1 LAKPIVKSLT
11 AAFYVKR
18 PLASWPALVGHV
30 HGINVPRGVIPHPA
44 PQPVGAANI
53 NNLIHLLEQTR
64 EISGDVAECGVYQG
78 ASLIPMAVWATQHN
92 VRKTFFGYDS
102 FQGFEDTIVKDQ
114 QMGGA
119 DIECKR
125 PGGMNETSYELVA
138 GKVKAF
144 QLQNVRLRKGF
155 FKETFPK
162 ETENRFSLV
171 HLDCDTY
178 NAYSECLTF
187 FYPRMSPG
195 GVILLDEYNDPPWPG
210 CNAAVDEFLAGKP
223 ESLRVIAL
231 DNYEKYYFV
240 KQ

>member
-1 LAKPIVKSLT
+1 
-11 AAFYVKR
+11 
-18 PLASWPALVGHV
+18 
-30 HGINVPRGVIPHPA
+30 
-44 PQPVGAANI
+44 
-53 NNLIHLLEQTR
+53 
-64 EISGDVAECGVYQG
+64 
-78 ASLIPMAVWATQHN
+78 
-92 VRKTFFGYDS
+92 
-102 FQGFEDTIVKDQ
+102 
-114 QMGGA
+114 
-119 DIECKR
+119 
-125 PGGMNETSYELVA
+125 MNETSYELVA